1 MKLVDKQKQ
10 EIEALKAS
18 ISYKHK
24 QTDIE
29 SLSNCNTIKEILLLI
44 ANDLIEIKSELRT
57 LNNKIDYEI

>member
-1 MKLVDKQKQ
+1 MKIIDKQKQ

-18 ISYKHK
+18 IQYKHK

-29 SLSNCNTIKEILLLI
+29 SLSDCNTIKEILLLI